1 MTILLSKRVYIPIK
15 YAETILER
23 EQHRLVADYCP
34 NSGAYM
40 CDRRRRRM
48 FRVPSLSRMLVVEDE
63 GNIAAGDEPEAWL
76 E

>member
-1 MTILLSKRVYIPIK
+1 MTIQLSKRVYIPIK
-15 YAETILER
+15 YAETILVR

-40 CDRRRRRM
+40 VDRRRRRM
-48 FRVPSLSRMLVVEDE
+48 FRVPSLSRMLVIEDG
-63 GNIAAGDEPEAWL
+63 GNIAAGEEPEAWL